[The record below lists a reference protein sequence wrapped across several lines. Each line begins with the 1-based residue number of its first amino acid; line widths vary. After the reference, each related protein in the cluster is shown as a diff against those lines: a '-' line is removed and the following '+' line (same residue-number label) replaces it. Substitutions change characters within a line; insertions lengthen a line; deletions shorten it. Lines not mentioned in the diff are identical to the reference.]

1 MKKISLILLIALFLN
16 MCACSSNNLTNA
28 INKADN
34 LVKQWNNEGYCA
46 CMYKSEYVKEY
57 DGFETSVYI
66 VYARYPSEV
75 DYSDYPTAVKNL
87 ITNDLRDKVYPQ
99 LAEIFKDEDVSIGI
113 ILSDHDGKNTYS
125 TIMNG
130 EKVIH

>member
-1 MKKISLILLIALFLN
+1 
-16 MCACSSNNLTNA
+16 
-28 INKADN
+28 
-34 LVKQWNNEGYCA
+34 
-46 CMYKSEYVKEY
+46 MYKSEYVKEY

-113 ILSDHDGKNTYS
+113 ILSDHNGKNTYS